1 MPPDCV
7 LTQPQGLCWCGAQAV
22 AYLLLWAVCG
32 KLCRCTCTC
41 VHQFGTCRCQYM
53 IACVLYCGLLHTAGE
68 HSCGSA
74 AGVGLW
80 GWAVLGRQQ
89 VRWPTP
95 PTMHACQAAKQ
106 PTSAT
111 HQHPRTALQH
121 RPPNMFPTPLG
132 VVFQPLLTALHLEV
146 SVLSCTKRPWTFLH
160 AWLVFRPKFQRLQGD
175 LNQQV
180 GRNAQ
185 TRVFLPQG
193 APPPGRPGAVW
204 RQRRAHRDWG
214 AERARVGWSCMG
226 SASREMRERA
236 EASCGAP
243 ATPKAISYPRNMVR
257 SEHARLAGAQCPMH
271 PLGACTGDPF
281 KTPLALAAG

>member
-7 LTQPQGLCWCGAQAV
+7 LTQLQGLCWCGAQAV
-22 AYLLLWAVCG
+22 ACLLLWAVCG
-32 KLCRCTCTC
+32 KLCRCTCMC
-41 VHQFGTCRCQYM
+41 VHQFGTCSCQYM

-95 PTMHACQAAKQ
+95 PTMHACHAAKQ

-146 SVLSCTKRPWTFLH
+146 SVLSCTL
-160 AWLVFRPKFQRLQGD
+160 PKVARTPVSSGAITLPRL
-175 LNQQV
+175 L
-180 GRNAQ
+180 
-185 TRVFLPQG
+185 L
-193 APPPGRPGAVW
+193 
-204 RQRRAHRDWG
+204 
-214 AERARVGWSCMG
+214 S
-226 SASREMRERA
+226 
-236 EASCGAP
+236 AP
-243 ATPKAISYPRNMVR
+243 AQWLRVPHHPGCHEKSLDFSP
-257 SEHARLAGAQCPMH
+257 RLAGFQAQTQTS
-271 PLGACTGDPF
+271 TG
-281 KTPLALAAG
+281 